1 MLYFSLI
8 SARGLLL
15 TFQDSVFHR
24 LGESSMGIAEIALQE
39 TKEAEKKKEKK
50 KERKKECN
58 IGYRER
64 SEKKNMI

>member
-1 MLYFSLI
+1 
-8 SARGLLL
+8 
-15 TFQDSVFHR
+15 
-24 LGESSMGIAEIALQE
+24 MGIAEIALQE

-64 SEKKNMI
+64 SVKKNMIEGISGK